1 VAKVDFP
8 PYSPDLNPIENL
20 WNSMAREVEK
30 YQCESVEDLMKAV
43 ELEWEAVSKEELEHL
58 VESMPRRC
66 SAVIEAK
73 GCHTKY

>member
-1 VAKVDFP
+1 VHYLEFFTPGESSPWYCGSEP
-8 PYSPDLNPIENL
+8 P
-20 WNSMAREVEK
+20 
-30 YQCESVEDLMKAV
+30 SVEDLMKAI

-73 GCHTKY
+73 GWHTKY